1 MHAVTRTNHCP
12 LKKKLKERILFVTV
26 LFNVGGGDKYMLVID
41 IEMYLK

>member
-26 LFNVGGGDKYMLVID
+26 LFNVGDKYMLVID